1 MHLHCKQKEC
11 NMNFRPQFLAALL
24 ALTAFTYPISI
35 CTAQTNSEPVTI
47 VSHVDIIP
55 DAYKPLSEENAARL
69 LRSQKAETQHDAGLV
84 SYVVL
89 QQIGANNHFT
99 IVETW
104 RDSRSYEMH
113 QGADHTV
120 MFRNQIQT
128 YLGGPIDSREHH
140 EFH

>member
-1 MHLHCKQKEC
+1 
-11 NMNFRPQFLAALL
+11 MNVRPQFVATLFAITAL
-24 ALTAFTYPISI
+24 TYPISVYP
-35 CTAQTNSEPVTI
+35 AQTNSEPLTI

-69 LRSQKAETQHDAGLV
+69 FRSQKAATQHDAGLI

-89 QQIGANNHFT
+89 KQVGASNHFT

-104 RDSRSYEMH
+104 RDARSYEMH

-120 MFRNQIQT
+120 MFRNQIQP

-140 EFH
+140 GFY

>member
-1 MHLHCKQKEC
+1 
-11 NMNFRPQFLAALL
+11 MNFRSKALAALFVVTV
-24 ALTAFTYPISI
+24 LTQPITV

-55 DAYKPLSEENAARL
+55 DAYKPLSEESASRL
-69 LRSQKAETQHDAGLV
+69 LPSQRAATQHDPGLV

-89 QQIGANNHFT
+89 QQLGTSNHFT

-104 RDSRSYEMH
+104 RDTRSYEMH

-120 MFRNQIQT
+120 AFRNQIQP

-140 EFH
+140 DFH